1 MDHKGFTLVELMV
14 AALIAGMLLMAL
26 FPSFY
31 GVYRRWE
38 EEKIRTSS
46 VRNCEQIYKLLENRL
61 KAAEKEEIESLLDGE
76 WEESELERLF
86 DGENYPVEQK
96 IRIELEEETEGFLML
111 TVTAM
116 SQDNKI
122 IYEKKGAVLA
132 LNMTLKENTDE

>member
-61 KAAEKEEIESLLDGE
+61 KVAEKEEIESLLDGE

>member
-132 LNMTLKENTDE
+132 LNMTLKENIDE

>member
-86 DGENYPVEQK
+86 DGENYPIEHK